1 MSKILP
7 VIFVAATVFLT
18 SNQYPSPTFAGT
30 CASKC
35 GPQPLQ
41 FTPGKRIRVE
51 VLNATTGLVKI
62 EKVHL
67 TDPIPLRPKQEL
79 RLENGDGTEPNIS
92 LVFWDERGLPLKA
105 TVSKPNFGTLRI
117 EIRPNNRAPGDRS
130 VEILD
135 DGRVNIL

>member
-7 VIFVAATVFLT
+7 VLFVAATLVLT
-18 SNQYPSPTFAGT
+18 SSQYPTLAGT

-35 GPQPLQ
+35 GSQPLQ

-67 TDPIPLRPKQEL
+67 TNPIPLRPKQEL
-79 RLENGDGTEPNIS
+79 RLENGDGTEPNVS
-92 LVFWDERGLPLKA
+92 LVFWDDMGLPLKA

-117 EIRPNNRAPGDRS
+117 EIRRNNRAPGDRS